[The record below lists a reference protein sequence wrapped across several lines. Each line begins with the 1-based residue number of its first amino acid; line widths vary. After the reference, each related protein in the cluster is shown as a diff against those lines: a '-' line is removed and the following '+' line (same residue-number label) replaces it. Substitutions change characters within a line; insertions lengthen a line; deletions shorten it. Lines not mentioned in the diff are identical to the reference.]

1 MKTLSIFLISWLTVI
16 SLYAQNT
23 ANTVTINLNS
33 NRYQE
38 VLVDGKTYPVTN
50 TSTTGTG
57 AINSV
62 VTITDLQPGQ
72 HELQLVRVNQY
83 NNVRR
88 NNTRTFNLRSRYDLA
103 ITVNNDGSIDLRE
116 TRNRNIGNARR
127 HSTPMPEA
135 DFSMLLQ
142 NVQNQRRANA
152 KANAVTNAFE
162 TADNYFTTDQA
173 TQLLELVTSESKRL
187 SLAKS
192 VYPKITDPAN
202 FTLMYDLFDN
212 QANKDALAD
221 YVSNYN
227 SNRSVYNNRNT
238 NKNRNTNYNQ
248 VAMTDADF
256 NVLMKNVKKQWLPG
270 AKMNSLTS
278 AFSNTTNY
286 FITSQAK
293 QLIQLVSDEDNR
305 LQLAKSAY
313 GRIIDPANFSQL
325 YDLFSSQARR
335 DELKSYINSYSYNN
349 RY

>member
-1 MKTLSIFLISWLTVI
+1 MKTLSIFLISWLAVV

-23 ANTVTINLNS
+23 ANTLTINLNS

-50 TSTTGTG
+50 TSTTGTT

-62 VTITDLQPGQ
+62 VRITDLQPGQ

-88 NNTRTFNLRSRYDLA
+88 NNTRTFNLRSRYDLS

-127 HSTPMPEA
+127 YNAPMSDA
-135 DFSMLLQ
+135 DFSIQLQ

-152 KANAVTNAFE
+152 KANTVTNAFE
-162 TADNYFTTDQA
+162 NADNYFTTDQA
-173 TQLLELVTSESKRL
+173 TQLLEFVTSESKRL

-212 QANKDALAD
+212 QVNRDALAE
-221 YVSNYN
+221 YVSSQNTNRPLYNGNRN
-227 SNRSVYNNRNT
+227 SNYS
-238 NKNRNTNYNQ
+238 Q
-248 VAMTDADF
+248 PAMSDVNF
-256 NVLMKNVKKQWLPG
+256 NILMNDVKKQWLPG
-270 AKMNSLTS
+270 AKMSALTN
-278 AFSNTTNY
+278 AFTNTNNY
-286 FITSQAK
+286 FTTSQAK
-293 QLIQLVSDEDNR
+293 ELIQLVSDENNR

-313 GRIIDPANFSQL
+313 TRITDPANFSQL
-325 YDLFSSQARR
+325 YELFSTQARK
-335 DELKSYINSYSYNN
+335 DELRNYINTYSYNS